1 MVRRGGDIE
10 LNLFPEGII
19 CDHHLNGWVE
29 FHSAVLQFE
38 NFSFNIRV
46 YYYRTAAWFSDKW
59 WSFGTI

>member
-1 MVRRGGDIE
+1 M
-10 LNLFPEGII
+10 NYLFPEGII

-38 NFSFNIRV
+38 NFAFNIRV